1 MSDPL
6 KLALITEARNWK
18 LAFSKALNEKC
29 AQDMDEIL
37 EFIDN
42 QVKYCYVYS
51 VLNPYQV
58 HIYIY
63 LNNSCTSIMQDS
75 DLFITLP

>member
-42 QVKYCYVYS
+42 QVKYC
-51 VLNPYQV
+51 
-58 HIYIY
+58 
-63 LNNSCTSIMQDS
+63 
-75 DLFITLP
+75 